1 MGKLYHDV
9 DIVERTE
16 ITKAGRIEKAY
27 RVTATTAS
35 GVLFSIDV
43 TQADF
48 TKAKVDEL
56 LTKRAQEI
64 EAIKAL

>member
-16 ITKAGRIEKAY
+16 LTREGRAMKVY
-27 RVTATTAS
+27 RITAS
-35 GVLFSIDV
+35 TVSDVRFSLDIK
-43 TQADF
+43 QADF

-56 LTKRAQEI
+56 LTEQAQKI